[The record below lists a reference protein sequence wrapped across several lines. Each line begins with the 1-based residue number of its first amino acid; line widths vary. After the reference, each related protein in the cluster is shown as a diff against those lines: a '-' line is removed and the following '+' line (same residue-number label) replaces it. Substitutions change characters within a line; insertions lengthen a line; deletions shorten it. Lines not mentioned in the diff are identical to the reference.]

1 MASERAGRFEA
12 ALDLWVE
19 LETEDPAQVAPARE
33 GRQRV
38 ERHLRTRAG
47 SVRHITDMAELV
59 EPTNGD
65 EAIYLSPTGDLKAWR
80 RPGGGDLV
88 MVFGGLQ
95 AMMGVAPPSAPH
107 SLIQLSRLNILSV
120 NDPRRALMMAGVPS
134 LGSDYAET
142 LEGLKSLFD
151 AWRIERVFVLGY
163 SAGGYPALRYA
174 VDLSAQ
180 RVVLM
185 SGWIDLSLADQGPL
199 VATLTDRVGHMYE
212 PPRALMGRASNT
224 PCVLAFGAENARD
237 AAHARSLED
246 LRNVTLRPLIGVA
259 GHGLAA
265 EAAHDELIADLLG
278 V

>member
-1 MASERAGRFEA
+1 MRRSRKSRDV
-12 ALDLWVE
+12 LLS
-19 LETEDPAQVAPARE
+19 TQQVAGIIQQPFLIR
-33 GRQRV
+33 RQR
-38 ERHLRTRAG
+38 AKA
-47 SVRHITDMAELV
+47 IAIDLV
-59 EPTNGD
+59 EN
-65 EAIYLSPTGDLKAWR
+65 
-80 RPGGGDLV
+80 
-88 MVFGGLQ
+88 
-95 AMMGVAPPSAPH
+95 
-107 SLIQLSRLNILSV
+107 
-120 NDPRRALMMAGVPS
+120 
-134 LGSDYAET
+134 
-142 LEGLKSLFD
+142 
-151 AWRIERVFVLGY
+151 
-163 SAGGYPALRYA
+163 A

-224 PCVLAFGAENARD
+224 QCVLAFGAENARD

-265 EAAHDELIADLLG
+265 EAAHDELIADLLK